1 MITATL
7 ILGGDAVRQYNTTGQ
22 IPSPEWLM
30 DNGGVV
36 KDIEFPTKAEYAA
49 YIQGVSDAHLWVDY
63 RVIPKTAEESQ
74 PKQAIWM
81 RVGTTVKGST
91 EEIEKI
97 IEGDDETLCR
107 LLETRNFDIDGET
120 YIPSTVVEEYNREN
134 NTDFEEKDVDF
145 YSINVSMN

>member
-7 ILGGDAVRQYNTTGQ
+7 ILGGDAVRQYNATGQ
-22 IPSPEWLM
+22 LPSAEWLM

-36 KDIEFPTKAEYAA
+36 KDIEFPTKAEYDA
-49 YIQGVSDAHLWVDY
+49 YIQGVSDAHLWDDY
-63 RVIPKTAEESQ
+63 HVIPKTIEESQ
-74 PKQAIWM
+74 PNQAIWM
-81 RVGTTVKGST
+81 RVGATVKGSK

-97 IEGDDETLCR
+97 IQGDDETLCR
-107 LLETRNFDIDGET
+107 LLETRSFDIDGET

-145 YSINVSMN
+145 YSINVPMN